1 MKPNDGEIWMLGHL
15 DNNEEH
21 PTMAN
26 ISNSDDPNHPL
37 QQQGSN
43 KTRSKGMTKGFSLV
57 LLSLTNML
65 AYRAW
70 QGNDNGKLEVVA
82 ATRSHDGGQRTV
94 TMIQMTL

>member
-1 MKPNDGEIWMLGHL
+1 MLGHL

-21 PTMAN
+21 PTMEN

-57 LLSLTNML
+57 LLSLTNLNML

-70 QGNDNGKLEVVA
+70 QGNDNGKPEVVA
-82 ATRSHDGGQRTV
+82 ATQEP
-94 TMIQMTL
+94 